1 MPAKAAL
8 VLASVHIHCC
18 GCGYW
23 WFRPDGRLPLA
34 NAPKEAKVSPQA
46 SGPSPRLGVPSLRYP
61 SGGIALR
68 FAALHLHAM
77 GSTASNGAA
86 RQSPDGHLHS
96 ASRRGGWIKI
106 KSCRRATARPVE
118 WWKSAR
124 GGRCSLWER
133 ACSRRRPVRR
143 PTSSGCTPIHSVGAR
158 LAREDGLTADL
169 SLPDVPQSKLWER
182 ACSRW
187 RPASRPSELRPRCW
201 TSIQPLG
208 CFA

>member
-1 MPAKAAL
+1 MRGRFVETAASFCRSPAPAVGAKLAREDGLIAGLVLAVVPDPNCGSETGLPAKAAL

-68 FAALHLHAM
+68 FASLHLHAM
-77 GSTASNGAA
+77 CSTAPNGAV
-86 RQSPDGHLHS
+86 RQSPDEYLRS
-96 ASRRGGWIKI
+96 ASRRGGQIKI

-124 GGRCSLWER
+124 WTLLF
-133 ACSRRRPVRR
+133 
-143 PTSSGCTPIHSVGAR
+143 VGASL
-158 LAREDGLTADL
+158 LAKA
-169 SLPDVPQSKLWER
+169 
-182 ACSRW
+182 AC
-187 RPASRPSELRPRCW
+187 PPTNL
-201 TSIQPLG
+201 
-208 CFA
+208 